1 MRRLVFPLMLA
12 LWWVAPAHAT
22 IIISEYVEGSK
33 KNQVIELSNYGST
46 AIDITGWTI
55 DIYKEN
61 NTFVEWSITLSGTV
75 LPGELFVLARDKADP
90 VVLAIADQVDKD
102 LKFNGND
109 TVVLTD
115 GTDPIDHIGQ
125 VGFDP
130 GNEWGSGD
138 LSTKDNT
145 IQRAI
150 GALPDPNIFDP
161 FSLADW
167 TGWPKDTFGGL
178 GYPGVQV
185 PESPTHAMVL
195 MGLIPLG
202 MIRARARRRSRGSS
216 QSPSRSTR

>member
-1 MRRLVFPLMLA
+1 MRRLVFPLILA
-12 LWWVAPAHAT
+12 LLWVAPAHAT

-55 DIYKEN
+55 DIYKEGS
-61 NTFVEWSITLSGTV
+61 FVVEWSIILSGTI
-75 LPGELFVLARDKADP
+75 LPGDVFVLARNGADP
-90 VVLAIADQVDKD
+90 VILAIADQVDKD

-109 TVVLTD
+109 AVVLTD

-130 GNEWGSGD
+130 GSEWGSGD

-167 TGWPKDTFGGL
+167 TGYPKDTFGGL
-178 GYPGVQV
+178 GYPRVQV

-195 MGLIPLG
+195 MGLVTMGIF
-202 MIRARARRRSRGSS
+202 RARVRRRSHVW
-216 QSPSRSTR
+216 